1 MNNLQNSN
9 QLSTNVVYAEL
20 QNPAKKSYF
29 FQNLLIIVLFTYML
43 VSFLTPKVTVDN
55 YTPNTNYKPVNNKT
69 IPSYF
74 EIYGEKADKAYYS
87 EYNRYSDNSNDICD
101 NYKNSLR
108 YFADSLAEEKCTYTN
123 CTKLIGYLA
132 KDKVMG
138 SDSGSDYLKE
148 LLQSSI
154 NYKMNSFINSLN
166 SNMSDYQSK
175 MQQITQEYAYNIC
188 TNMPSAS
195 KLYFDKNQNFNTPD
209 FNIALSNLGIS
220 GAFNAV
226 SIVLDVGTLVS
237 TGFFSSLRKYIVQL
251 AWTIFKG
258 PIKKAAVSVA
268 ASVADGPLPI
278 GDVIGAVG
286 LAWTAYDIS
295 CMRADFQKQVADSI
309 YNKLYNEINN
319 IKRQSS
325 EAINDIHSNYQ
336 QIRLDMEIRFK
347 KEYSQMQ

>member
-9 QLSTNVVYAEL
+9 QISTNVVYAEL
-20 QNPAKKSYF
+20 QNPAKKSYS

-43 VSFLTPKVTVDN
+43 VSYLTPKVTVDN

-87 EYNRYSDNSNDICD
+87 EFDRYSNNNNQICD
-101 NYKNSLR
+101 NFKNSLR

-123 CTKLIGYLA
+123 CTKLIAYLA

-138 SDSGSDYLKE
+138 SDSGSDYMKDLF
-148 LLQSSI
+148 QASI
-154 NYKMNSFINSLN
+154 NNKMNSFINSLN
-166 SNMSDYQSK
+166 GNMSGYQSK

-188 TNMPSAS
+188 TNLPSAS
-195 KLYFDKNQNFNTPD
+195 KLYFDKNQNFDTPD
-209 FNIALSNLGIS
+209 FRIALANLGIS
-220 GAFNAV
+220 GTFNAV
-226 SIVLDVGTLVS
+226 SVALDVGTLVS

-251 AWTIFKG
+251 AWTIFKS

-268 ASVADGPLPI
+268 ASAADGPLPI
-278 GDVIGAVG
+278 GDIIGVIGI
-286 LAWTAYDIS
+286 AWTAYDITS
-295 CMRADFQKQVADSI
+295 MRADFQKQVADSI

-319 IKRQSS
+319 VKTQSS
-325 EAINDIHSNYQ
+325 EALNDIHSNYQ

-347 KEYSQMQ
+347 KEYSQI